1 MRYPLNPRTRQR
13 AHQAIDAAPDGFF
26 FLPPAEPTRKLALN
40 AKMWAM
46 LNDVARQLRWP
57 VNGVEEQ
64 LSAEAW
70 KDIFTASLN
79 QEQRM
84 AAGLRGGFVMLGES
98 TSGMSQRKMGDLIEL
113 MYAWGANNGVQW
125 SEQIEI
131 PGWVR

>member
-1 MRYPLNPRTRQR
+1 MRYPLNSRTRQR

-26 FLPPAEPTRKLALN
+26 FLPPAEPTRKLSLN

-57 VNGVEEQ
+57 VNGMEEQ
-64 LSAEAW
+64 LSPEAW
-70 KDIFTASLN
+70 KEIFTASLN
-79 QEQRM
+79 QEQRL

-98 TSGMSQRKMGDLIEL
+98 TSGMSQRKMSELIDLIDAFGSER
-113 MYAWGANNGVQW
+113 GVRW
-125 SEQIEI
+125 SGPDEI